1 MDGFLIDRGFQV
13 LLDSYPGARRVL
25 DLVALDLPSSA
36 GGTTTALSLGERGFS
51 GRAIESC
58 FRPFFGGV
66 FLDPRLNAP
75 LRWFEFLLALFARS
89 RAVEWSSPSGR

>member
-1 MDGFLIDRGFQV
+1 MTTTSAVVVGGRVATEVVDGFLIDRGFQV
-13 LLDSYPGARRVL
+13 LLDSYPEARRVL

-36 GGTTTALSLGERGFS
+36 GGTTTALSPGERGFS

-75 LRWFEFLLALFARS
+75 LR
-89 RAVEWSSPSGR
+89 